1 MHSSTLFYA
10 LGVALVFVP
19 GSYGA
24 VSGDVQVLGATN
36 NGADSHPAEVYDDV
50 HNQLSKRSGFREGFV
65 DFGHD
70 GVARIY
76 ACNGTIF
83 DALRLSNQQLMAV
96 ARAQGDDIMLEGFEG
111 VSRHDV
117 PEHHLLDP
125 PSEIRLSHPGAD
137 EHPNT
142 PLDLCTPPSA
152 TDDEDDNDS
161 QRSPNPQSPNP
172 SASAKQHLQPR
183 GRPFCKYKECTK
195 TETCL
200 FMGCGYCA
208 REKKI
213 SRLRKIFGTSHK
225 IPGPFGRGTKRNTPE
240 VGWDYV
246 HYHNTPPTKHSP
258 ADPKRMRCLT

>member
-1 MHSSTLFYA
+1 M
-10 LGVALVFVP
+10 
-19 GSYGA
+19 
-24 VSGDVQVLGATN
+24 
-36 NGADSHPAEVYDDV
+36 YDDI
-50 HNQLSKRSGFREGFV
+50 HKQLSKRSGFREGFV

-96 ARAQGDDIMLEGFEG
+96 AKAQGDNIMVEGFEG

-125 PSEIRLSHPGAD
+125 PVEVRLSHPEAD
-137 EHPNT
+137 D
-142 PLDLCTPPSA
+142 LDLCTPTSA
-152 TDDEDDNDS
+152 TDDEDDPHLQS
-161 QRSPNPQSPNP
+161 LKPSP
-172 SASAKQHLQPR
+172 SAKQQIEPR
-183 GRPFCKYKECTK
+183 ARPFCKYKECTK

-208 REKKI
+208 REKKL

-225 IPGPFGRGTKRNTPE
+225 VPGPFGRGTKRNTPE
-240 VGWDYV
+240 VGWDYE
-246 HYHNTPPTKHSP
+246 HYHNTPPTRNSL
-258 ADPKRMRCLT
+258 ADPTRMRCYP